1 MQTRQRAMAIVYDF
15 DGTLAPGNMQEHQ
28 FIPDIGMEPAEF
40 WNEVDELSR
49 RHQADGILMYMH
61 LMLQKARAA
70 GVPVRRED
78 FRKRGEGI
86 KLFDGVAGWFGRIS
100 EYGQENG
107 VAIEHYLVSSGNA
120 EIIEGNAIAGEFE
133 RIYASKFLFDGEG
146 VPWWP
151 ALAINFTTKTQFL
164 FRINKG
170 AHDLSDDS
178 RINAVVP
185 HNERTVPFTN
195 MVYIGDGRTDV
206 PCFELMQDKGGLS
219 VAVYD
224 PRTGGEFEKAGQLL
238 KDGRVHH
245 AVPADYSEGRELEA
259 VVRQRI
265 AAAAARQASAAVP
278 GGW

>member
-185 HNERTVPFTN
+185 PQRAHGAIHQHGIHRRRQN
-195 MVYIGDGRTDV
+195 GRSLLRAD
-206 PCFELMQDKGGLS
+206 
-219 VAVYD
+219 
-224 PRTGGEFEKAGQLL
+224 AGQ
-238 KDGRVHH
+238 GW
-245 AVPADYSEGRELEA
+245 
-259 VVRQRI
+259 VVSRC
-265 AAAAARQASAAVP
+265 V
-278 GGW
+278 